1 MYQIQEAEEFNAERR
16 TFFSSVLP
24 KSIKYV
30 TALVKFFKKWNINDF
45 AFLIW
50 KKSILGLFWNKIKL
64 CTFFFTILLY
74 AFANVIRSIK
84 NNI

>member
-30 TALVKFFKKWNINDF
+30 TALVKFLKKWKINDF
-45 AFLIW
+45 EFLIW
-50 KKSILGLFWNKIKL
+50 KKKYTGPFLKQNKAVH
-64 CTFFFTILLY
+64 FFLYYFTIC
-74 AFANVIRSIK
+74 IC
-84 NNI
+84 

>member
-45 AFLIW
+45 EFLIW
-50 KKSILGLFWNKIKL
+50 KKVYWA
-64 CTFFFTILLY
+64 FFET
-74 AFANVIRSIK
+74 K
-84 NNI
+84 

>member
-30 TALVKFFKKWNINDF
+30 TALVKFLKKLNINDF
-45 AFLIW
+45 EFLIW
-50 KKSILGLFWNKIKL
+50 
-64 CTFFFTILLY
+64 
-74 AFANVIRSIK
+74 
-84 NNI
+84 